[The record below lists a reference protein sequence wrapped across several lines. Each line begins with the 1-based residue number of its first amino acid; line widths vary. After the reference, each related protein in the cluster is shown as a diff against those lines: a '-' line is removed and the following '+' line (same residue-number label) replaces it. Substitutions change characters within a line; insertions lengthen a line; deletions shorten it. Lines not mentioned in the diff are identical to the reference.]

1 MLFTKLR
8 KPLALV
14 LVFLMFFSMV
24 PFGYAAEMPSSQF
37 ESGVDPPTEES
48 LPEDDVSLTEPTIAS
63 SEPDSDSVPEDTIP
77 ETEPEPVTGSSEPS
91 AEDVP
96 QDGPGIMGVSP
107 GDSSTW
113 AIGSTQKSIMLF
125 DFADN
130 GNYTTVLNSQVAC
143 AYKPNG
149 SGTTRTAYIKNLGWH
164 FARYGGVA
172 YADDPL
178 YCIEPWRSYAASTSG
193 NSVDRDVTLDGSGS
207 TTGSNVWYAL
217 PAARRE
223 AIGLILLYSDQMW
236 NHSISVTTTS
246 KANNPN
252 VPLRIA
258 TQFLIYEIVCGLRDP
273 STFTL
278 NSTNECGTAG
288 NIFYNAGAASVT
300 NFTSNYNTLVSN
312 IQAAKK
318 IPSFTSASSG
328 SAPTISLTGEETSV
342 YDSNGVLS
350 NFSFTD
356 GNGAEF
362 YKSGSTLY
370 ITQAGTISSSTVYRA
385 TRYLPSAAS
394 STYNIWYMSGSSYQ
408 TTVSLASASSGSLN
422 AYFKLKAPDPGTIS
436 LTKTTEDGQ
445 NLSGWRFAVYT
456 NSACTSLAAG
466 PYTTNSSGKI
476 SITGLTAG
484 TYYVKELGHTDSS
497 INAMYYCSSTNPQK
511 VSVSSGGTTSVSF
524 YNKLNTGAI
533 SLTKTTEDGK
543 NLSGWQFGI
552 YSNSACTTLV
562 SGPHSTNTSGKI
574 SVTGLTPGTY
584 YVKEIGH
591 MDSAINALYY
601 CSSTNPQT
609 VTVTA
614 GGTATVSFTNKLNT
628 GSVKLIKSTNTG
640 ANLSGWQIGLYTDAD
655 CTNAVSGSPF
665 ATGADGTV
673 TVSGLQ
679 KGTYYAKEN
688 PTDDPYWEFDTAVK
702 SVSVAVGQTAEVT
715 FTNTHYGRIE
725 IHKTTNTGNQLGG
738 WTFRVRDSEG
748 NSYGDFTTDDN
759 GYACTQNLP
768 LGRYTVVELPTE
780 DNYWLTELG
789 FHDVTVRAGETTV
802 DTWLNK
808 EQGLVWFYKKT
819 NTGES
824 VEGWHITV
832 YSDETCT
839 QKVGTLITNEDGRAG
854 YYLDPG
860 IYYAKETGDEHGRFE
875 DEYWM
880 VDETVQK
887 FEIKPH
893 EDVSITFTNVQY
905 GRLKITK
912 TVEGGGSVEGWQFK
926 ITDAEG
932 KVLDGSPFATNEDG
946 IILTGNLLPGQYT
959 VEELL
964 PEDSLYECKSENP
977 QTVTVKQ
984 GEIAEVSFINALR
997 TGKVTVEKIDIT
1009 GSPLAGATFRLEWSA
1024 EGSLWYPVTY
1034 SETIVRG
1041 GCSNPDVVDGGL
1053 TTGTD
1058 GILEWGNLYPG
1069 LQYRLTETKAP
1080 DGYNLLDGTAFEGE
1094 LAADN
1099 MNVSLRVVNT
1109 RTYTLPKTGSSGLR
1123 LFPVFALIPTFT
1135 CSSGLALSILRKRR
1149 S

>member
-1 MLFTKLR
+1 MLITKLR

-24 PFGYAAEMPSSQF
+24 PFGYAAELPASQF

-48 LPEDDVSLTEPTIAS
+48 LPEDETPITEPTIAS
-63 SEPDSDSVPEDTIP
+63 SEPDPDSVPEDTIP

-96 QDGPGIMGVSP
+96 QDGPGIMGLSP

-113 AIGSTQKSIMLF
+113 AIGSTQSSIMLF

-164 FARYGGVA
+164 FARYDGVP

-223 AIGLILLYSDQMW
+223 AIGLILLYSNQMW

-273 STFTL
+273 NTFTL

-288 NIFYNAGAASVT
+288 NIFYNAGVASVT
-300 NFTSNYNTLVSN
+300 NFASNYNTLVFN

-318 IPSFTSASSG
+318 IPSFTSSSSG
-328 SAPTISLTGEETSV
+328 GAPTISLTGEETSV

-350 NFSFTD
+350 NFSFTG

-370 ITQAGTISSSTVYRA
+370 ITQTGTISSSTVFKA
-385 TRYLPSAAS
+385 TRYLPSAAN

-408 TTVSLASASSGSLN
+408 TTVSLASASSGNLN

-497 INAMYYCSSTNPQK
+497 INALYTCSSTNPQK
-511 VSVSSGGTTSVSF
+511 VTVTSGGTTSVSF
-524 YNKLNTGAI
+524 YNKLNTGSI
-533 SLTKTTEDGK
+533 SLTKTTEDGQ
-543 NLSGWQFGI
+543 NLSGWRFGI

-591 MDSAINALYY
+591 TDSAINALYY
-601 CSSTNPQT
+601 CSSTNPQS

-614 GGTATVSFTNKLNT
+614 GATASVSFTNKLNT

-655 CTNAVSGSPF
+655 CTSAVSGSPF
-665 ATGADGTV
+665 TTGADGTV
-673 TVSGLQ
+673 TAAGLQ
-679 KGTYYAKEN
+679 KGTYYAKEI

-759 GYACTQNLP
+759 GYACTDNLP
-768 LGRYTVVELPTE
+768 LGRYTVVELPTD

-832 YSDETCT
+832 YSDETCI

-860 IYYAKETGDEHGRFE
+860 TYWAKETGDEHGRFE

-932 KVLDGSPFATNEDG
+932 AVLDGSPFATNEDG

-1041 GCSNPDVVDGGL
+1041 GCSNPNLTDGSL
-1053 TTGTD
+1053 TTGAD
-1058 GILEWGNLYPG
+1058 GILEWDGLYPG
-1069 LQYRLTETKAP
+1069 LRYRLTETKAP
-1080 DGYNLLDGTAFEGE
+1080 EGYNLLEGTAFEGE

-1099 MNVSLRVVNT
+1099 LNIGLRVVNT
-1109 RTYTLPKTGSSGLR
+1109 RTYTLPKTGSFGLR

-1135 CSSGLALSILRKRR
+1135 CSSGLALSILHKRR